1 MSRKISKFPDKSLT
15 PHPGGNPDFTVIY
28 KLKAIPDKANSTL
41 FFRVSYEIRTSKS
54 ILDWNDKFDI
64 L

>member
-41 FFRVSYEIRTSKS
+41 FFRVSYEIHKT
-54 ILDWNDKFDI
+54 LELAWNSYGEF
-64 L
+64 